1 MLNDKT
7 KKMNTENIKAKRQ
20 PVLNKDKDVNPAS
33 PSKNF
38 DKEKLTLDQ
47 YQDIYDRD
55 IKPIINDSLVQEFTV
70 EFKFI
75 NRFSY
80 RYPDIKELTIGNEKY
95 SFYEILYLF
104 YIKNLLAK
112 EHLLRTVKTES
123 LKRALSEQEIT
134 DLKEYEK
141 KYSLLNRVL
150 VLYMKRV
157 LILDR
162 LLTTC
167 KYLEKYSS
175 ILVVERKK
183 LYDEIEKKEFYINH
197 IFYPES
203 SLNDLLSEFTFII
216 NKVNIKYYT
225 YQVTL
230 SLITSNIMSNVSNNN
245 SMCLKNLFMTMCEP
259 SKILKSSD
267 LDFFKFFLLHYT
279 FNGNFD
285 NLNQLKDYQKK
296 QLMSYYRE
304 IYSIL
309 TFMLMGGLTTNQSL
323 LVSMT
328 KFEFIPISR
337 IVNHPISSFISGA
350 DCSNALFSN
359 IIKMH
364 NLISIHLAN
373 YFYNSSLHDP
383 QIYIGTFI
391 LEDLMSKL
399 NKQDNK

>member
-112 EHLLRTVKTES
+112 EHLLRTVKTAS
-123 LKRALSEQEIT
+123 LERALSEQEIT

-197 IFYPES
+197 IFNPES

-230 SLITSNIMSNVSNNN
+230 SLITSNIMSNISNNN
-245 SMCLKNLFMTMCEP
+245 IMCLKNLFITMCEP
-259 SKILKSSD
+259 SKILNLVIWISLNSFSSNT
-267 LDFFKFFLLHYT
+267 L
-279 FNGNFD
+279 
-285 NLNQLKDYQKK
+285 
-296 QLMSYYRE
+296 
-304 IYSIL
+304 
-309 TFMLMGGLTTNQSL
+309 
-323 LVSMT
+323 
-328 KFEFIPISR
+328 
-337 IVNHPISSFISGA
+337 
-350 DCSNALFSN
+350 
-359 IIKMH
+359 
-364 NLISIHLAN
+364 
-373 YFYNSSLHDP
+373 
-383 QIYIGTFI
+383 
-391 LEDLMSKL
+391 
-399 NKQDNK
+399 